1 MVLVFDGLVGH
12 ERERAAFAA
21 ALGRWCLG
29 GGGLHHAYL
38 FAGGEEYPGA
48 ADHAEAGLRRRPGH
62 GPWRLA
68 LELGAAIVAG
78 GDVRSDAYAKALA
91 GRHPDLAVVER
102 EGDLIRLDQVE
113 RLVGELSLRPF
124 VAGHRVWIIDEAD
137 ALHPAAANKLLKSLE
152 EPPAHVF
159 FLLVTSEA
167 DHVLPTI
174 VSRCHVIQMGPA
186 PREALRQHLLQGFQL
201 SEGTASA
208 LADLA
213 DGSVERA
220 ERLAADELAGRR
232 AELLDTAL
240 PACGGSRSARERF
253 IDLVMAR
260 VAGVAQ
266 GVDAALLTELARIG
280 ADVPDERERSWR
292 ERRAKERAKREA
304 TRAGRREVLQAL
316 DLVGA
321 LLRDLWVV
329 SVGGS
334 EVLWNRDRAAA
345 ITGAVSV
352 APDVYERQLAVAGAT
367 GKDLRLNV
375 DPALA
380 LRGMFCR
387 FEEVSR

>member
-1 MVLVFDGLVGH
+1 VFDDLVGH
-12 ERERAAFAA
+12 ERERAAFSAA
-21 ALGRWCLG
+21 VERWRRG

-38 FAGGEEYPGA
+38 FAGEEEYPGA
-48 ADHAEAGLRRRPGH
+48 AGHTEAGLRRPGH

-78 GDVRSDAYAKALA
+78 GDVESDAYRKALA
-91 GRHPDLAVVER
+91 GRHPDLTVIER

-137 ALHPAAANKLLKSLE
+137 TLHAAAANKLLKSLE
-152 EPPAHVF
+152 EPPAHVY
-159 FLLVTSEA
+159 FLLATAEA

-174 VSRCHVIQMGPA
+174 VSRCHVIEMGPA
-186 PREALRQHLLQGFQL
+186 SRAALQQHVQQGFGL
-201 SEGTASA
+201 SEVTSTA

-213 DGSVERA
+213 DGSVQRV
-220 ERLAADELAGRR
+220 ERLAADELSGHR
-232 AELLDTAL
+232 ARLLEAAL
-240 PACGGSRSARERF
+240 PACGGSLTARERF
-253 IDLVMAR
+253 IDLVMAS
-260 VAGVAQ
+260 VAGVQQA
-266 GVDAALLTELARIG
+266 VDEALQAELVRIG
-280 ADVPDERERSWR
+280 ADVPDERDRAWR
-292 ERRAKERAKREA
+292 ERRAKDRAKREA
-304 TRAGRREVLQAL
+304 TRAGRREVLRAL
-316 DLVGA
+316 DLVHG
-321 LLRDLWVV
+321 LLRDIWVV

-334 EVLWNRDRAAA
+334 EVLWNRDRATD

-387 FEEVSR
+387 FGEVSR

>member
-1 MVLVFDGLVGH
+1 VFDDLVGH

-21 ALGRWCLG
+21 ALERWHAG

-38 FAGGEEYPGA
+38 FAGVEEYPGA
-48 ADHAEAGLRRRPGH
+48 ADHAEAGLQRRPGH

-78 GDVRSDAYAKALA
+78 GDVAAEAYAKALA

-102 EGDLIRLDQVE
+102 EGDLIRLDQVA

-124 VAGHRVWIIDEAD
+124 VAGHRVWVIDEAD
-137 ALHPAAANKLLKSLE
+137 TLHPAAANKLLKSLE
-152 EPPAHVF
+152 EPPAHVY
-159 FLLVTSEA
+159 FLLVTSEL

-186 PREALRQHLLQGFQL
+186 SRAALEQHLSRAFPL
-201 SEGTASA
+201 SAVAAVA

-213 DGSVERA
+213 EGSVERA

-232 AELLDTAL
+232 AELLDAVL
-240 PACGGSRSARERF
+240 PACAGSHSARERF

-266 GVDAALLTELARIG
+266 GVDEALQSELRRIE

-292 ERRAKERAKREA
+292 ERLARERAKREA
-304 TRAGRREVLQAL
+304 TRAGRHEALRAL
-316 DLVGA
+316 DLVAG

-334 EVLWNRDRAAA
+334 LVLWNRDRAAE
-345 ITGAVSV
+345 IIGAVSG
-352 APDVYERQLAVAGAT
+352 APDVYERQLVAAGAT